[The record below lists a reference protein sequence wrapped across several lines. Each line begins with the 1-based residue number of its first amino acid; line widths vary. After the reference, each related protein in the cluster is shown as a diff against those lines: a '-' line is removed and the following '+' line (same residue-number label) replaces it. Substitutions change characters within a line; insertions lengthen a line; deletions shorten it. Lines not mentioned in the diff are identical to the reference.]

1 MKKIAF
7 LALALSLTLG
17 LFAQHNEEVTIEG
30 TYRPKVNKVDKILL
44 KPETPEQ
51 VFTMPEAKVDVLDI
65 EHSFRIEMDKLNPL
79 NYNAGKG
86 FGENSAKNF
95 VLAGFGSRIT
105 PVFLFKHNSN
115 LTRNLGLGIGLKH
128 YSSWLDIKEYAPSSF
143 MNNAVEIG
151 LTSNGD
157 SDMKLGFN
165 VYYKNDTYHYY
176 GIKLADWTGSE
187 QLLLHAAPSQM
198 YNTVGAHLGLVST
211 NTRLGEYTHNL
222 GVDYHYLFGRV
233 GNGREH
239 FASLDYDL
247 GFVNGWW
254 GQKSSSQKLGVVLG
268 AQYGYNEFVEQQGTS
283 RLLVKVNPYFEMK
296 DDFYR
301 LRLGAKVDAATK
313 FKSTEGLVKVYPD
326 VKGSL
331 FVLNKALEFYA
342 GLNGGR
348 KLFSYSD
355 LIEENPFLASN
366 LNFEVTNVKLGFD
379 GGIRTNIMNTLDVHL
394 GVRYRHTDNDPFYRQ
409 RINPAYEGMTMDRPY
424 NSFDLVYDETRL
436 VSVLG
441 NIRWLALDMLTVD
454 AGFTYN
460 NCDPENEE
468 HAWYRPVTEG
478 NLKLNFQLTDALSLN
493 ANFLYQGG
501 RWGLQAGHSGMA
513 AESVKL
519 KDVYDLGLGAEYKIR
534 DRFTVFVKADNLLNR
549 KYQLYLDYPV
559 TGIEAFVGLKM
570 AF

>member
-7 LALALSLTLG
+7 LTLALSLTLG

-51 VFTMPEAKVDVLDI
+51 VFTMPEAKVEVLDI
-65 EHSFRIEMDKLNPL
+65 EHSFHLEMDKLNPL
-79 NYNAGKG
+79 NYNTGKG
-86 FGENSAKNF
+86 FGDNNAKNF

-115 LTRNLGLGIGLKH
+115 LTKNLGLGIGLKH

-151 LTSNGD
+151 LTSNGYD
-157 SDMKLGFN
+157 DMKLGFN

-187 QLLLHAAPSQM
+187 QLLSHAAPSQM
-198 YNTVGAHLGLVST
+198 YNTVGAHLGLTST
-211 NTRLGEYTHNL
+211 NTRLGEYNHNL
-222 GVDYHYLFGRV
+222 GVDYHYLFGSV
-233 GNGREH
+233 GDGKEH
-239 FASLDYDL
+239 FAGLDYDL
-247 GFVNGWW
+247 GYVNGWW
-254 GQKSSSQKLGVVLG
+254 GKKSSSQKLGVVLG
-268 AQYGYNEFVEQQGTS
+268 AQYGYNEFVEQNGIS

-301 LRLGAKVDAATK
+301 LRLGARVDAATK
-313 FKSTEGLVKVYPD
+313 LKSTEGLVKVYPD

-348 KLFSYSD
+348 KFYSYSD
-355 LIEENPFLASN
+355 LLEENPFMATKLK
-366 LNFEVTNVKLGFD
+366 LEVTNVKLGFD
-379 GGIRTNIMNTLDVHL
+379 GGFRTNILNTLDIHV
-394 GVRYRHTDNDPFYRQ
+394 GVRYRHTDNDPFFRQ
-409 RINPAYEGMTMDRPY
+409 RILPPYEGMTMDRPY

-441 NIRWLALDMLTVD
+441 NIRWLALDKLTVD

-460 NCDPENEE
+460 NCNPEKEE
-468 HAWYRPVTEG
+468 HAWYRPTTEG
-478 NLKLNFQLTDALSLN
+478 NLKLNYQLNDVLSFN

-501 RWGLQAGHSGMA
+501 RWGQQAAHSGLA

-519 KDVYDLGLGAEYKIR
+519 DDVYDLGLGAEYMIR